1 MTPEGR
7 VKAKVK
13 ALLKE
18 RGVWYFMPANNGMG
32 RSGIPDFICCHRG
45 SLVAI
50 ETKAP
55 GKRGNTTPLQ
65 DQQIEAINQAGGTAV
80 VIDDVSQLEDFFT

>member
-32 RSGIPDFICCHRG
+32 RSGIPDFICCHKG
-45 SLVAI
+45 KLVAI

-55 GKRGNTTPLQ
+55 GRRNDTTPLQ
-65 DQQIEAINQAGGTAV
+65 KMQIEGINLAGGTAM
-80 VIDDVSQLEDFFT
+80 VIDDATQLEDFFA